1 MAQKLEGEDEKRKD
15 EKGKDEKGP
24 QGEPDRP
31 QLSSSNRRR
40 EPRRPLT
47 FPIEV
52 SGFERCGKYFVERTS
67 CSDVGE
73 ASCAFLLRADIDAD
87 SVLAIRSFHWQNA
100 GILESR
106 PVLFQVVRLE
116 ASPEFQRQRDPTPPG
131 PQGQAHLV
139 AAVRFDQ
146 RTDHWPANH

>member
-1 MAQKLEGEDEKRKD
+1 MAQKLGGKDEKSKD
-15 EKGKDEKGP
+15 EKGQQDE
-24 QGEPDRP
+24 QDRP
-31 QLSSSNRRR
+31 KLSGSNRRR
-40 EPRRPLT
+40 EPRLPLT

-116 ASPEFQRQRDPTPPG
+116 ASPAFQPERDPTQLE
-131 PQGQAHLV
+131 PQRQAQLV

-146 RTDHWPANH
+146 KTGHWPANR

>member
-1 MAQKLEGEDEKRKD
+1 MAQKLGGKG

-24 QGEPDRP
+24 QDDQDRP
-31 QLSSSNRRR
+31 KLSGSNRRR
-40 EPRRPLT
+40 EPRLPLT

-116 ASPEFQRQRDPTPPG
+116 ASPEFQPERDPTQPG
-131 PQGQAHLV
+131 PRRQARLV

-146 RTDHWPANH
+146 KTDRWPANH